1 MICQFG
7 ENLLIIFLQ
16 EEQKKIA
23 DNTQRQPLVS
33 FQGLKTIEPK
43 VLRYI
48 SEVQVEFQIEALQ
61 KALQSCMSGR
71 GSFTGKTLTQFSPEA
86 SLDSLYKLTHSI
98 KGYTFMLDE
107 ETTSKARQSISNCIK
122 DIRLLEMALTPS
134 NIHADDTDDRP
145 SPFGRLKKIFDKSPA
160 TPKSDDVLAKEPFP
174 QQLSGISDRLV
185 KHKNVL
191 QTIFIDDTP
200 STLAGKSL
208 LHEAARCGDV
218 DILTA
223 LLMSMWSSVDTVV
236 GDHGTAL
243 HVAALSGHE
252 AVIQSLLDSG
262 ANVNK
267 RGGKYN
273 TALRAALEN
282 DHQELARYLV
292 GRGAQKGP
300 APKKSTIEHG
310 RPEKANYHFPKV
322 EIWPEKLSSDAFP
335 SCYRCGE
342 IVSQSPCIE
351 TFQD

>member
-1 MICQFG
+1 M
-7 ENLLIIFLQ
+7 
-16 EEQKKIA
+16 
-23 DNTQRQPLVS
+23 QRQPLVS

-43 VLRYI
+43 VWRYI
-48 SEVQVEFQIEALQ
+48 SEVLVDLQIEELQ

-86 SLDSLYKLTHSI
+86 SLDSLYMLTHSI

-107 ETTSKARQSISNCIK
+107 ITTLTAQQSISNCIK
-122 DIRLLEMALTPS
+122 DARLLEIALTPS
-134 NIHADDTDDRP
+134 NILADGTDDRP
-145 SPFGRLKKIFDKSPA
+145 SHFSRLKRIFDKSPV

-174 QQLSGISDRLV
+174 QQLSSISDRLV

-200 STLAGKSL
+200 STLARKSL

-218 DILTA
+218 DKLTA
-223 LLMSMWSSVDTVV
+223 LLMSMWSNVDTVV

-252 AVIQSLLDSG
+252 SVVQLLLDSG

-282 DHQELARYLV
+282 GHHELARDLV

-310 RPEKANYHFPKV
+310 RPEKASYHFPKV
-322 EIWPEKLSSDAFP
+322 EIWPETLSSDAFP

-342 IVSQSPCIE
+342 IVSQSPCIA
-351 TFQD
+351 TLQN